1 MRDTLERIWDNI
13 YLRVLSLIAI
23 GYLIYRLLDVTRVAW
38 VSFLIAFLIAYLV
51 EPIVERLERTRVI
64 RRWFSVTLIML
75 LIVLFFVVSVVLL
88 GEVIVQI
95 STIPLSLVPFFE
107 QLPAQIEDW
116 SQRAPPWLTTFFD
129 ENTPS
134 VQAFF
139 EQRQRALTVWAQL
152 QASRL
157 VNNFG
162 RFFGG
167 AAQALAIVV
176 LTAFIISSY
185 TVIKQSFM
193 NLFPPRYRHFAQDLV
208 GKLDRSVGGY
218 VRAKVVEALIVGITV
233 WITLLIMRVPQA
245 AALAFIALILNPI
258 PYLGPAL
265 STIPPVLSAFTVS
278 WQLALAAFIA
288 MTIIQLLDGNV
299 LQPILLARGVAVHPV
314 TVLVSLLVGGALLNF
329 WGLVLSIPIAAFLQ
343 LLYTDYYLKSA
354 WYAQETA
361 DPPYA
366 PQHYSLEA
374 QRSPNDRAFKRS
386 ELDAD
391 G

>member
-13 YLRVLSLIAI
+13 YLRVIFILAV
-23 GYLIYRLLDVTRVAW
+23 GYLVYRLLAVTRVAW

-51 EPIVERLERTRVI
+51 EPIVERLERTRI
-64 RRWFSVTLIML
+64 IQRWFSITLIMI
-75 LIVLFFVVSVVLL
+75 LIVLFFVVSVILL

-107 QLPAQIEDW
+107 QLPGQIEEW

-134 VQAFF
+134 VQAFLD
-139 EQRQRALTVWAQL
+139 QRQRALTFWAQT

-167 AAQALAIVV
+167 VAQALAIVV

-185 TVIKQSFM
+185 TIIKQSFM
-193 NLFPPRYRHFAQDLV
+193 NLFPPRYRHFAHDLV

-218 VRAKVVEALIVGITV
+218 VRSKVVEALIIGLTV
-233 WITLLIMRVPQA
+233 WLTLLVMGVPQA
-245 AALAFIALILNPI
+245 AALAFIALVLNPI
-258 PYLGPAL
+258 PFLGPAL

-278 WQLALAAFIA
+278 WQLALATFIA
-288 MTIIQLLDGNV
+288 MTVIQLVDGNV
-299 LQPILLARGVAVHPV
+299 LQPILLARGVSVHPV
-314 TVLVSLLVGGALLNF
+314 TVLVSLLVGGALLGF

-343 LLYTDYYLKSA
+343 LLYTDYYLKSD
-354 WYAQETA
+354 WYAQDKPDNHRYTL
-361 DPPYA
+361 
-366 PQHYSLEA
+366 QGYSLESR
-374 QRSPNDRAFKRS
+374 RSHHD
-386 ELDAD
+386 
-391 G
+391 

>member
-13 YLRVLSLIAI
+13 YLRVVFILAA
-23 GYLIYRLLDVTRVAW
+23 GYLVYRLLAVTRVAW

-51 EPIVERLERTRVI
+51 EPIVERLERTRI
-64 RRWFSVTLIML
+64 IQRWFSITLIMI
-75 LIVLFFVVSVVLL
+75 LIVLFFVVSVILL

-107 QLPAQIEDW
+107 QLPRQLEEW

-134 VQAFF
+134 VQAFLD
-139 EQRQRALTVWAQL
+139 QRQRALTFWAQT

-167 AAQALAIVV
+167 VAQALAIVV

-185 TVIKQSFM
+185 TIIKQSFM
-193 NLFPPRYRHFAQDLV
+193 NLFPPRYRHFAHDLV

-218 VRAKVVEALIVGITV
+218 VRSKVVEALIIGLTV
-233 WITLLIMRVPQA
+233 WLTLLVMGVPQA
-245 AALAFIALILNPI
+245 AALAFIALVLNPI
-258 PYLGPAL
+258 PFLGPAL

-278 WQLALAAFIA
+278 WQLALATFIA
-288 MTIIQLLDGNV
+288 MTVIQLVDGNV
-299 LQPILLARGVAVHPV
+299 LQPILLARGVSVHPV
-314 TVLVSLLVGGALLNF
+314 TVLVSLLVGGALLGF

-343 LLYTDYYLKSA
+343 LLYTDYYLKSD
-354 WYAQETA
+354 WYAQDKPDVSHYTL
-361 DPPYA
+361 
-366 PQHYSLEA
+366 QGYSLES
-374 QRSPNDRAFKRS
+374 QRSHHD
-386 ELDAD
+386 
-391 G
+391 